1 MGEGLKGPMTNLA
14 RVIQDL
20 AQPGTRGEVQSDY
33 LTDKMSVKE
42 VILASFNSTEDS
54 TNLPCHRSRFC
65 SQDDIGLHHLRP
77 SFHFKRR
84 QSLHIEKSM
93 DMPVRI
99 V

>member
-42 VILASFNSTEDS
+42 VILASEQINDTPFELLAGDG
-54 TNLPCHRSRFC
+54 R
-65 SQDDIGLHHLRP
+65 
-77 SFHFKRR
+77 
-84 QSLHIEKSM
+84 
-93 DMPVRI
+93 
-99 V
+99 